1 MDNRPTMSEKTA
13 AGRRRSG
20 RAACGVLGGWVAVLV
35 LIGAAVGAHGAGAG
49 AETDAAAILQAI
61 VDNMRGGSVSA
72 MLTLSVQ
79 RPNRETRYELE
90 ILSDG
95 EQRALI
101 RVTSPPREAGQAF
114 LRDGD
119 NLWLYVPR
127 LKRVLRLPPS
137 GKTDRFLGSDLSYS
151 DLSGRDAEQDYEAR
165 MAAQRESDVVLDLF
179 PRPGAPTPY
188 GKVSLRATRPGYA
201 PVEMLFFDQ
210 RGQAVRKVVFEA
222 YVDVDRRAVPT
233 RITVEDLLRPG
244 QRTVASYSRYRFGVE
259 ISPACFTLQGLENG
273 CPAPVATPVAP
284 QGGHR

>member
-1 MDNRPTMSEKTA
+1 MDQRWAMNGNTA
-13 AGRRRSG
+13 IGERQLAAVARGMLAGW
-20 RAACGVLGGWVAVLV
+20 AAAVL
-35 LIGAAVGAHGAGAG
+35 LMGACAGARGARAGAA
-49 AETDAAAILQAI
+49 TDAEAILEAI
-61 VDNMRGGSVSA
+61 VDNMRGGSVYA
-72 MLTLSVQ
+72 TLTLAVE

-101 RVTSPPREAGQAF
+101 RVTNPPREAGQAF

-119 NLWLYVPR
+119 HLWLYVPR
-127 LKRVLRLPPS
+127 LKRVLQLPPS

-165 MAAQRESDVVLDLF
+165 IAAQRESDVVLDLF

-210 RGQAVRKVVFEA
+210 RGQAVRTLLFEA
-222 YVDVDRRAVPT
+222 YVDVDGRHVPT

-244 QRTVASYSRYRFGVE
+244 QRTVVRYARYRFGVA
-259 ISPACFTLQGLENG
+259 IPPACFTLQALESG
-273 CPAPVATPVAP
+273 CPAPADLPA
-284 QGGHR
+284 RESR